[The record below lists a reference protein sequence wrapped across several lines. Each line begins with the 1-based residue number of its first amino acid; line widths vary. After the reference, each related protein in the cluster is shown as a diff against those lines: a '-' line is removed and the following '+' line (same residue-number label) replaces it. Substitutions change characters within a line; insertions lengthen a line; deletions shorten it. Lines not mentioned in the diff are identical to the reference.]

1 MIFFWTK
8 VYGLEGKTPYIYPRY
23 QVWGVTDLGFNFW
36 RSPLDYHPPL
46 FIQEEAFR
54 HTWPDHFTSCLKL
67 GTWV

>member
-23 QVWGVTDLGFNFW
+23 QVWGVMDLGFDFW

-46 FIQEEAFR
+46 
-54 HTWPDHFTSCLKL
+54 LKTKYEWIGIL
-67 GTWV
+67 VDSLFLTRP

>member
-23 QVWGVTDLGFNFW
+23 QVWGVMDLGFDFW

-46 FIQEEAFR
+46 
-54 HTWPDHFTSCLKL
+54 LKHACTAHPYYVRAL
-67 GTWV
+67 DAKFVKFAK